1 MYARGEPC
9 GYLGGTVD
17 LKHYFRKIR
26 EIEATITEPQTF
38 VVSLETADGGRA
50 GIITEVKRELAAKM
64 IVEARAVLA
73 TDEEREAFLQ
83 RQAAA
88 RTAALKAEAARKL
101 QVTIVSD
108 ADSVRPIVQ
117 ANNSGNSTKQR

>member
-1 MYARGEPC
+1 
-9 GYLGGTVD
+9 VD

-38 VVSLETADGGRA
+38 VTSLETADGGKP
-50 GIITEVKRELAAKM
+50 GIVTEVKRELAAKM
-64 IVEARAVLA
+64 IVEGRAVLA
-73 TDEEREAFLQ
+73 TDEEKERFLQ

-88 RTAALKAEAARKL
+88 RIAAQKAEAARKL

-108 ADSVRPIVQ
+108 ADLVRPVVHT
-117 ANNSGNSTKQR
+117 NNNGNSTKQR